1 MFLFI
6 SSSAL
11 ANRHGT
17 GHGVGHS
24 LNINV
29 HEGPHGLG
37 NAICKPCITSP
48 LDVDSINLPA
58 RNEVPLIPGMTLSN
72 EPGYYAD
79 GKFGI
84 RIESI
89 MLVKESQT
97 LE

>member
-6 SSSAL
+6 SSSAM

-24 LNINV
+24 LNV

-37 NAICKPCITSP
+37 NAICKPCSTSP

-58 RNEVPLIPGMTLSN
+58 CNEVPLIPGMTLSN

-89 MLVKESQT
+89 VLVKESQT